1 MVIMKASGVFLAV
14 ATPLVLVSLFEA
26 STAVA
31 IGPTDQIRGHV
42 DEMYRLVANARARSA
57 SDGQM
62 AVRKVADRMF
72 DWPEMAKGALG
83 KHWQERT
90 PSERDEFIGLFASVF
105 ERAYLSKIQLA
116 DAEHFAYLGET
127 IEGEQARVRTTVT
140 AKNGS
145 VITVDYR
152 TRVGEGGSW
161 RVYDL
166 DTEGISLVGNY
177 RTQFNSIIARSSYA
191 ELVKRLKAAK
201 ESPGR
206 G

>member
-1 MVIMKASGVFLAV
+1 MNPRGVALAV
-14 ATPLVLVSLFEA
+14 AAILVACFSAHSAAVSG
-26 STAVA
+26 
-31 IGPTDQIRGHV
+31 GPTDQIRGHV
-42 DEMYRLVANARARSA
+42 DEMYRLVSNASERSA
-57 SDGQM
+57 SDSQA

-72 DWPEMAKGALG
+72 DWTEMARGALG
-83 KHWQERT
+83 THWQERT
-90 PSERDEFIGLFASVF
+90 PSERDEFVRLFAAVF

-116 DAEHFAYLGET
+116 DAEHFAYLGEA
-127 IEGEQARVRTTVT
+127 IEGEHARVRTTVT

-145 VITVDYR
+145 VIAVDYR

-191 ELVKRLKAAK
+191 ELVKRLKAAR
-201 ESPGR
+201 ESRNG

>member
-1 MVIMKASGVFLAV
+1 MKPSGVALAV
-14 ATPLVLVSLFEA
+14 AATLLVSVSGHSA
-26 STAVA
+26 AVSG
-31 IGPTDQIRGHV
+31 GPTDQIRGHV
-42 DEMYRLVANARARSA
+42 DEMYRLVSNA
-57 SDGQM
+57 SDPASGSQT

-72 DWPEMAKGALG
+72 DWPEMARGALG

-90 PSERDEFIGLFASVF
+90 PSERDEFVRLFAAVF

-116 DAEHFAYLGET
+116 DAEHFTYLGEA
-127 IEGEQARVRTTVT
+127 IDGEHATVRTTVT

-145 VITVDYR
+145 VIAVDYR

-166 DTEGISLVGNY
+166 NTEGISLVGNY
-177 RTQFNSIIARSSYA
+177 RTQFNSIIARSSYS
-191 ELVKRLKAAK
+191 ELVKRLKATR
-201 ESPGR
+201 ESHSG

>member
-1 MVIMKASGVFLAV
+1 MKPSGVALAV
-14 ATPLVLVSLFEA
+14 AATLLVSVSGHSA
-26 STAVA
+26 AVSG
-31 IGPTDQIRGHV
+31 GPTDQIRGHV
-42 DEMYRLVANARARSA
+42 DEMYRLVSNA
-57 SDGQM
+57 SDPASGSQT

-72 DWPEMAKGALG
+72 DWPEMARGALG

-90 PSERDEFIGLFASVF
+90 PSERDEFVRLFAAVF

-116 DAEHFAYLGET
+116 DAEHFTYLGEA
-127 IEGEQARVRTTVT
+127 IDGEHATVRTTVT

-145 VITVDYR
+145 VIAVDYR

-166 DTEGISLVGNY
+166 NTEGISLVGNY
-177 RTQFNSIIARSSYA
+177 RTQFNSIIARSSYS
-191 ELVKRLKAAK
+191 ELVKRLKAAR
-201 ESPGR
+201 ESHSG

>member
-1 MVIMKASGVFLAV
+1 MVTMKTRG
-14 ATPLVLVSLFEA
+14 VSLA
-26 STAVA
+26 AAATLLVCLSGISTAVSG
-31 IGPTDQIRGHV
+31 GPTDQIRGHV
-42 DEMYRLVANARARSA
+42 DEMYQLVSSERSA
-57 SDGQM
+57 SERQA
-62 AVRKVADRMF
+62 AVRKIADRMF
-72 DWPEMAKGALG
+72 DWPEMARGALG

-90 PSERDEFIGLFASVF
+90 PSEREEFVRLFAAVF

-116 DAEHFAYLGET
+116 DAEHFTYLGDT
-127 IEGEQARVRTTVT
+127 IDGEHATVRTTVT

-145 VITVDYR
+145 VIAVDYR

-166 DTEGISLVGNY
+166 NTEGISLVGNY

-191 ELVKRLKAAK
+191 ELVKRLKAAR
-201 ESPGR
+201 ESHSG

>member
-1 MVIMKASGVFLAV
+1 MVIGMKPSGVALAV
-14 ATPLVLVSLFEA
+14 AATLLVCVSGHSA
-26 STAVA
+26 AVSG
-31 IGPTDQIRGHV
+31 GPTDQIRGHV
-42 DEMYRLVANARARSA
+42 DEMYRLVSNA
-57 SDGQM
+57 SDPASGSQT

-72 DWPEMAKGALG
+72 DWPEMARGALG

-90 PSERDEFIGLFASVF
+90 PSERDEFVRLFAAVF

-116 DAEHFAYLGET
+116 DAEHFTYLGEA
-127 IEGEQARVRTTVT
+127 IDGEHATVRTTVT

-145 VITVDYR
+145 VIAVDYR

-166 DTEGISLVGNY
+166 NTEGISLVGNY
-177 RTQFNSIIARSSYA
+177 RTQFNSIIARSSYS
-191 ELVKRLKAAK
+191 ELVKRLKAAR
-201 ESPGR
+201 ESHSG

>member
-1 MVIMKASGVFLAV
+1 MKISEVLRAVV
-14 ATPLVLVSLFEA
+14 ATLLMCFSSGPSAAVSG
-26 STAVA
+26 
-31 IGPTDQIRGHV
+31 GPTAQIRGHV
-42 DEMYRLVANARARSA
+42 DEMYRLVSNASERSA
-57 SDGQM
+57 ADSQA

-72 DWPEMAKGALG
+72 DWSEMARGALG

-90 PSERDEFIGLFASVF
+90 PAERDEFVGLFAAVF

-116 DAEHFAYLGET
+116 DAEHFTYLGDT
-127 IEGEQARVRTTVT
+127 IDGEHARVRTTVT

-145 VITVDYR
+145 VIAVDYR

-166 DTEGISLVGNY
+166 DAEGISLVGNY
-177 RTQFNSIIARSSYA
+177 RTQFNSIIVRSSYS
-191 ELVKRLKAAK
+191 ELVKRLKGAR
-201 ESPGR
+201 ESHSG

>member
-1 MVIMKASGVFLAV
+1 MKTSGVSLAV
-14 ATPLVLVSLFEA
+14 AATLLMCFSGPSAAVSG
-26 STAVA
+26 
-31 IGPTDQIRGHV
+31 GPTDQIRGHV
-42 DEMYRLVANARARSA
+42 DEMYRLVSSASSERSA
-57 SDGQM
+57 SDSQA

-72 DWPEMAKGALG
+72 DWPEMARGALG

-90 PSERDEFIGLFASVF
+90 SSERDEFVRLFAAVF

-116 DAEHFAYLGET
+116 DAEHFTYLGEA
-127 IEGEQARVRTTVT
+127 IEGEHARVRTTVT

-145 VITVDYR
+145 VVAVDYR

-166 DTEGISLVGNY
+166 DAEGISLVGNY
-177 RTQFNSIIARSSYA
+177 RTQFNSIIARSSYF
-191 ELVKRLKAAK
+191 ELVKRLKAAR
-201 ESPGR
+201 ESHSG

>member
-1 MVIMKASGVFLAV
+1 MKPSGVALAV
-14 ATPLVLVSLFEA
+14 AATLLVSVSGHSA
-26 STAVA
+26 AVSG
-31 IGPTDQIRGHV
+31 GPTDQIRGHV
-42 DEMYRLVANARARSA
+42 DEMYRLVSNA
-57 SDGQM
+57 SDPASGSQT

-72 DWPEMAKGALG
+72 DWPEMARGALG

-90 PSERDEFIGLFASVF
+90 PSERDEFVRLFAAVF
-105 ERAYLSKIQLA
+105 ERAYLAKIQLA
-116 DAEHFAYLGET
+116 DAEHFAYVGET
-127 IEGEQARVRTTVT
+127 IEGEHARVRTTVT

-145 VITVDYR
+145 VIAVDYR

-177 RTQFNSIIARSSYA
+177 RTQFSSIIARSSYA
-191 ELVKRLKAAK
+191 ELVKRLKAAR
-201 ESPGR
+201 ESHNR

>member
-1 MVIMKASGVFLAV
+1 MKPSGVALAV
-14 ATPLVLVSLFEA
+14 AATLLVCVSGHSA
-26 STAVA
+26 AVSG
-31 IGPTDQIRGHV
+31 GPTDQIRGHV
-42 DEMYRLVANARARSA
+42 DEMYRLVSNA
-57 SDGQM
+57 SDPASGSQT

-72 DWPEMAKGALG
+72 DWPEMARGALG

-90 PSERDEFIGLFASVF
+90 PSERDEFVRLFAAVF

-116 DAEHFAYLGET
+116 DAEHFTYLGEA
-127 IEGEQARVRTTVT
+127 IDGEHATVRTTVT

-145 VITVDYR
+145 VIAVDYR

-166 DTEGISLVGNY
+166 NTEGISLVGNY
-177 RTQFNSIIARSSYA
+177 RTQFNSIIARSSYS
-191 ELVKRLKAAK
+191 ELVKRLKATR
-201 ESPGR
+201 ESHSG

>member
-1 MVIMKASGVFLAV
+1 MKPSGVSLAV
-14 ATPLVLVSLFEA
+14 TATLLVCFVGHSAAVSG
-26 STAVA
+26 
-31 IGPTDQIRGHV
+31 GPTDQIRGHV
-42 DEMYRLVANARARSA
+42 DEMYRLVSNAGERSA
-57 SDGQM
+57 ADGQA
-62 AVRKVADRMF
+62 AVRTVADRMF
-72 DWPEMAKGALG
+72 DWPAMAKGALG

-90 PSERDEFIGLFASVF
+90 SSERDEFVRLFAAVF

-116 DAEHFAYLGET
+116 DAEHFTYLGDT
-127 IEGEQARVRTTVT
+127 IEGERATVRTTVT

-145 VITVDYR
+145 VIAVDYR

-177 RTQFNSIIARSSYA
+177 RTQFNPLIARSSYS
-191 ELVKRLKAAK
+191 ELVKRLQAAR
-201 ESPGR
+201 EAHSG

>member
-1 MVIMKASGVFLAV
+1 MKISGVSLAV
-14 ATPLVLVSLFEA
+14 VATLMCFSSGPSAAVSG
-26 STAVA
+26 
-31 IGPTDQIRGHV
+31 GPTAQIRGPV
-42 DEMYRLVANARARSA
+42 AEMYRLVSNASEGSGADSQA
-57 SDGQM
+57 

-72 DWPEMAKGALG
+72 DWPEMARGALG

-90 PSERDEFIGLFASVF
+90 PAERDEFVGLFAAVF

-116 DAEHFAYLGET
+116 DAEHFTYLGDT
-127 IEGEQARVRTTVT
+127 IEGEHAKVRTTVT

-145 VITVDYR
+145 VIAVDYR

-166 DTEGISLVGNY
+166 DAEGISLVGNY
-177 RTQFNSIIARSSYA
+177 RTQFNSIIVRSSYS
-191 ELVKRLKAAK
+191 ELVKRLKAAR
-201 ESPGR
+201 ESHSG

>member
-1 MVIMKASGVFLAV
+1 MKPSGVAFAV
-14 ATPLVLVSLFEA
+14 AATLLVCVSGHSA
-26 STAVA
+26 AVSG
-31 IGPTDQIRGHV
+31 GPTDQIRGHV
-42 DEMYRLVANARARSA
+42 DEMYRLVSNA
-57 SDGQM
+57 SDPASGSQT

-72 DWPEMAKGALG
+72 DWPEMARGALG

-90 PSERDEFIGLFASVF
+90 PSERDEFVRLFAAVF

-116 DAEHFAYLGET
+116 DAEHFTYLGEA
-127 IEGEQARVRTTVT
+127 IDGEHATVRTTVT

-145 VITVDYR
+145 VIAVDYR

-166 DTEGISLVGNY
+166 NTEGISLVGNY
-177 RTQFNSIIARSSYA
+177 RTQFNSIIARSSYS
-191 ELVKRLKAAK
+191 ELVKRLKATR
-201 ESPGR
+201 ESHSG

>member
-1 MVIMKASGVFLAV
+1 MKPSGVALAV
-14 ATPLVLVSLFEA
+14 AATLLVCVSGHSA
-26 STAVA
+26 AVSG
-31 IGPTDQIRGHV
+31 GPTDQIRGHV
-42 DEMYRLVANARARSA
+42 DEMYRLVSNA
-57 SDGQM
+57 SDPASGSQT

-72 DWPEMAKGALG
+72 DWPEMARGALG

-90 PSERDEFIGLFASVF
+90 PSERDEFVRLFAAVF

-116 DAEHFAYLGET
+116 DAEHFTYLGEA
-127 IEGEQARVRTTVT
+127 IDGEYATVRTTVT

-145 VITVDYR
+145 VIAVDYR

-166 DTEGISLVGNY
+166 NTEGISLVGNY
-177 RTQFNSIIARSSYA
+177 RTQFNSIIARSSYS
-191 ELVKRLKAAK
+191 ELVKRLKAAR
-201 ESPGR
+201 ESHSG

>member
-1 MVIMKASGVFLAV
+1 MVIGMKPSGVALAV
-14 ATPLVLVSLFEA
+14 AATLLVSVSGHSA
-26 STAVA
+26 AVSG
-31 IGPTDQIRGHV
+31 GPTDQIRGHV
-42 DEMYRLVANARARSA
+42 DEMYRLVSNA
-57 SDGQM
+57 SDPASGSQT

-72 DWPEMAKGALG
+72 DWPEMARGALG

-90 PSERDEFIGLFASVF
+90 PSERDEFVRLFAAVF

-116 DAEHFAYLGET
+116 DAEHFTYLGEA
-127 IEGEQARVRTTVT
+127 IDGEHATVRTTVT

-145 VITVDYR
+145 VIAVDYR

-166 DTEGISLVGNY
+166 NTEGISLVGNY
-177 RTQFNSIIARSSYA
+177 RTQFNSIIARSSYS
-191 ELVKRLKAAK
+191 ELVKRLKATR
-201 ESPGR
+201 ESHSG

>member
-1 MVIMKASGVFLAV
+1 MVIGMKPSGVALSVAATLLVCVSGHSAAV
-14 ATPLVLVSLFEA
+14 SG
-26 STAVA
+26 
-31 IGPTDQIRGHV
+31 GPTDQIRGHV
-42 DEMYRLVANARARSA
+42 DEMYRLVSNA
-57 SDGQM
+57 SDPASGSQT

-72 DWPEMAKGALG
+72 DWPEMARGALG

-90 PSERDEFIGLFASVF
+90 PSERDEFVRLFAAVF

-116 DAEHFAYLGET
+116 DAEHFTYLGEA
-127 IEGEQARVRTTVT
+127 IDGEHATVRTTVT

-145 VITVDYR
+145 VIAVDYR

-166 DTEGISLVGNY
+166 NTEGISLVGNY
-177 RTQFNSIIARSSYA
+177 RTQFNSIIARSSYS
-191 ELVKRLKAAK
+191 ELVKRLKAAR
-201 ESPGR
+201 ESHSG

>member
-1 MVIMKASGVFLAV
+1 
-14 ATPLVLVSLFEA
+14 
-26 STAVA
+26 
-31 IGPTDQIRGHV
+31 
-42 DEMYRLVANARARSA
+42 
-57 SDGQM
+57 
-62 AVRKVADRMF
+62 
-72 DWPEMAKGALG
+72 
-83 KHWQERT
+83 
-90 PSERDEFIGLFASVF
+90 
-105 ERAYLSKIQLA
+105 
-116 DAEHFAYLGET
+116 LGEA

-191 ELVKRLKAAK
+191 DLVKRLKAAK
-201 ESPGR
+201 ESHGR

>member
-1 MVIMKASGVFLAV
+1 MKPSGVALAV
-14 ATPLVLVSLFEA
+14 AATLLVCVSGHSA
-26 STAVA
+26 AVSG
-31 IGPTDQIRGHV
+31 GPTDQVRGHV
-42 DEMYRLVANARARSA
+42 DEMYRLVSNA
-57 SDGQM
+57 SDPASGSQT

-72 DWPEMAKGALG
+72 DWPEMARGALG

-90 PSERDEFIGLFASVF
+90 PSERDEFVRLFAAVF

-116 DAEHFAYLGET
+116 DAEHFTYLGEA
-127 IEGEQARVRTTVT
+127 IDGERATVRTTVT

-145 VITVDYR
+145 VIAVDYR

-166 DTEGISLVGNY
+166 NTEGISLVGNY
-177 RTQFNSIIARSSYA
+177 RTQFNSIIARSSYS
-191 ELVKRLKAAK
+191 ELVKRLKAAR
-201 ESPGR
+201 ESHSG

>member
-1 MVIMKASGVFLAV
+1 MWFSGHSGAV
-14 ATPLVLVSLFEA
+14 SG
-26 STAVA
+26 
-31 IGPTDQIRGHV
+31 GPTDQIRGHV
-42 DEMYRLVANARARSA
+42 DEMYRLVSSASERSA
-57 SDGQM
+57 ADSHV
-62 AVRKVADRMF
+62 AVRKVADQMF
-72 DWPEMAKGALG
+72 DWPEMARGALG

-90 PSERDEFIGLFASVF
+90 PSERDEFVRLFAAVF

-116 DAEHFAYLGET
+116 DAEHFTYLGDT
-127 IEGEQARVRTTVT
+127 VEGEHATVKTTVT

-145 VITVDYR
+145 VIAVDYR

-201 ESPGR
+201 ESQGR

>member
-1 MVIMKASGVFLAV
+1 MKPSGVALAV
-14 ATPLVLVSLFEA
+14 AATLLVSVSGHSA
-26 STAVA
+26 AVSG
-31 IGPTDQIRGHV
+31 GPIDQIRGHV
-42 DEMYRLVANARARSA
+42 DEMYRLVSNA
-57 SDGQM
+57 SDPASGSQT

-72 DWPEMAKGALG
+72 DWPEMARGALG

-90 PSERDEFIGLFASVF
+90 PSERDEFVRLFAAVF

-116 DAEHFAYLGET
+116 DAEHFTYLGEA
-127 IEGEQARVRTTVT
+127 IDGEHATVRTTVT

-145 VITVDYR
+145 VIAVDYR

-166 DTEGISLVGNY
+166 NTEGISLVGNY
-177 RTQFNSIIARSSYA
+177 RTQFNSIIARSSYS
-191 ELVKRLKAAK
+191 ELVKRLKAAR
-201 ESPGR
+201 ESHSG